1 VLAGAVWVGLLVS
14 RRAVGDVLRHLCLS
28 MKYLWVTLGLEIHTV
43 QDQSGLEYA
52 VCVVGVVEMEE

>member
-1 VLAGAVWVGLLVS
+1 
-14 RRAVGDVLRHLCLS
+14 